1 MIDINPKYIT
11 NSEGEQFVLLK
22 RHEFDALLEALDD
35 QDDVTIYDEAKKED
49 DGIRILFSDYL
60 KNRDSKNI

>member
-11 NSEGEQFVLLK
+11 NSDGEQFVLLK

-35 QDDVTIYDEAKKED
+35 QDDIRIYDKAKKED
-49 DGIRILFSDYL
+49 DGTRFLFLDYL
-60 KNRDSKNI
+60 KNKESKKA